1 MQLIGHE
8 LVPYEKL
15 YFCTNTDE
23 IDAKLQNMFYFN
35 SEMIRAAQ
43 EKGAKFSVACE
54 NVSECIIANAAGANL
69 LVMSRRE
76 FTPKAAN
83 LAQFYLFDANV
94 ACIIGDEIELSEIA
108 GYQADVA
115 IFDNAIVWDR
125 SKKETNGTF

>member
-1 MQLIGHE
+1 MQLVGHE
-8 LVPYEKL
+8 LVPYEPLFWRETADQIKA
-15 YFCTNTDE
+15 DE
-23 IDAKLQNMFYFN
+23 QNLFKFDKA
-35 SEMIRAAQ
+35 MIRAAQ

-69 LVMSRRE
+69 LVISKRE

-83 LAQFYLFDANV
+83 LAQFYLFDAKV
-94 ACIIGDEIELSEIA
+94 ACIIGDESELSEIV

-125 SKKETNGTF
+125 SKKEINGTF

>member
-8 LVPYEKL
+8 LVPYEPLFWRENADQIKA
-15 YFCTNTDE
+15 DE
-23 IDAKLQNMFYFN
+23 QNLFKFN
-35 SEMIRAAQ
+35 KAMIRAAQ

-83 LAQFYLFDANV
+83 LAQFYLFDAKV
-94 ACIIGDEIELSEIA
+94 ACIIGDESELSEIA